1 MVEKEELIRTDE
13 LDAEAT
19 EQAGQ
24 VLQAA
29 LRSEGYA
36 FMADGQQLKF
46 LLEVVLSQLLSLK
59 VILLKVSSLAGL
71 TRPPSEEEVK
81 EILEGLRGGPEV
93 ISDPEEVEEFLDA
106 AIEVSEFDETKGG
119 H

>member
-1 MVEKEELIRTDE
+1 MEEKELIRTDE

-19 EQAGQ
+19 EQAGMA
-24 VLQAA
+24 LQAA
-29 LRSEGYA
+29 LRREGYA

-46 LLEVVLSQLLSLK
+46 LLEVVLNQVLSLK
-59 VILLKVSSLAGL
+59 VILLKVSSLAQL

-81 EILEGLRGGPEV
+81 KILEGLRGGPEV
-93 ISDPEEVEEFLDA
+93 ISDPEKVEEFLDA